1 MQLATEGKSFFSKI
15 CKTTSDY
22 FRDKSPVI
30 NDPIVTVD
38 PGIQLQ
44 INLNTDQT
52 GRTFQDRT
60 HIFQILPRPSKTSI
74 YSLF

>member
-1 MQLATEGKSFFSKI
+1 MCFFEILLKI
-15 CKTTSDY
+15 KFDY
-22 FRDKSPVI
+22 IRNKSPVK

-38 PGIQLQ
+38 DGIRLQ

-60 HIFQILPRPSKTSI
+60 HIFQILPRPSKI
-74 YSLF
+74 DYELFLSKQNF